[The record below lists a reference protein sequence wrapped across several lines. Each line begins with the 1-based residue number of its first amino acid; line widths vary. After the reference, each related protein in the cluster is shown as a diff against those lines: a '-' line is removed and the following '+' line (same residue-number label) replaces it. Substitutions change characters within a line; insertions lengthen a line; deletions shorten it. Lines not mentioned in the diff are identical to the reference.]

1 MENARWNGLH
11 IQEPTFYFTYE
22 HFVDWG
28 GFFAF
33 DSTVIIRTVTDP
45 LELTIPIR
53 NLIREK
59 DPCLPIRSMRTI
71 DEIASSSVADPRF
84 MMALMALFAGIAL
97 LLGII
102 GIYGV
107 ISYNVARRANE
118 FGIRMTLGA
127 RMEEIAGIVVK
138 QALALTLFGILIGLA
153 ASLAASQLIS
163 SFLFETSPTDPTTY
177 VIVTLFVITVTLL
190 ASLLPALRA
199 SRVDPVHSLRIE

>member
-1 MENARWNGLH
+1 
-11 IQEPTFYFTYE
+11 
-22 HFVDWG
+22 
-28 GFFAF
+28 
-33 DSTVIIRTVTDP
+33 
-45 LELTIPIR
+45 
-53 NLIREK
+53 
-59 DPCLPIRSMRTI
+59 MRTI